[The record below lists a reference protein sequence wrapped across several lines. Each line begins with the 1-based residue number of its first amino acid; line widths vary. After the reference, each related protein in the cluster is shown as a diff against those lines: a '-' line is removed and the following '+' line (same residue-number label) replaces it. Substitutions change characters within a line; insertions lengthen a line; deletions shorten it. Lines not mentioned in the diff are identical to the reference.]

1 MSEEKRTAPSGNSER
16 LPPGVAP
23 QAPSRRLLLMGLGSL
38 IVSAPAIVRASSL
51 MSVKLVDWTPLCCAY
66 GPHYAGW
73 VERLGY
79 QCMDN
84 ILKTGYTPERAASFY
99 GGMSEEKM
107 RSAVAYARLHGFL
120 K

>member
-1 MSEEKRTAPSGNSER
+1 MSNS
-16 LPPGVAP
+16 LLIG
-23 QAPSRRLLLMGLGSL
+23 RRALLTGLGSV
-38 IVSAPAIVRASSL
+38 IITAPAIVRASSL
-51 MSVKLVDWTPLCCAY
+51 MPVKVVDWTPLCCAY

-79 QCMDN
+79 HHMDH
-84 ILKTGYTPERAASFY
+84 ILKTGYTPERAAIFH

-107 RSAVAYARLHGFL
+107 RSAVVYARLHGFL